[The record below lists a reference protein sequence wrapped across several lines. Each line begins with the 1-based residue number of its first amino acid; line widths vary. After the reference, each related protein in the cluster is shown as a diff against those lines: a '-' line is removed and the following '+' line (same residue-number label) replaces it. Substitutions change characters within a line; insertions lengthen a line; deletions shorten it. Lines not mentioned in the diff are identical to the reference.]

1 MKRVLYLLSLLALAV
16 CVPGRADVLSVN
28 DALDPAEQYRRLS
41 LVLLIGEGVSDEL
54 YDRLQRH
61 YRHELPPEPVDPDTL
76 KSPLLR
82 IVDQESM
89 LAGTAHLF
97 RISREHGAEVA
108 GRLREL
114 AEQHSHVAGDSG
126 SSALREDAILVR
138 LAIADSIDNSRLD
151 ADGSL
156 GAALEGYRSRTAV
169 LRDLL
174 EFEDFD
180 RELERMTAEAIASVG
195 SQLDAYQ
202 RMFDDEVRDDAFE
215 HHVRTAERPYIGRK
229 PFDHDAARL
238 AEEVMEGV
246 VLSESQPNP

>member
-1 MKRVLYLLSLLALAV
+1 MNGAFRLLVLLAFAACTPV
-16 CVPGRADVLSVN
+16 RADVLSVN
-28 DALDPAEQYRRLS
+28 DALDPTEQYRRLS
-41 LVLLIGEGVSDEL
+41 LVLLIGEGVTPEL

-61 YRHELPPEPVDPDTL
+61 YRPELPQAPVDPAAL

-114 AEQHSHVAGDSG
+114 SEQYPQAVGNAG

-138 LAIADSIDNSRLD
+138 LAIVDSIDNSDLD
-151 ADGSL
+151 ADGGL
-156 GAALEGYRSRTAV
+156 GAAIETYRSRTAV

-229 PFDHDAARL
+229 PFDYDAARL